1 MSLRTSRRR
10 FLVAASAAASGIGFY
25 SQLPAAES
33 KSPNEKLNLAGIGVA
48 NRASANLSGCS
59 GENFVALADIDS
71 NFLEQG
77 TKRFPG
83 AKGYADYR
91 VMLEKEED
99 NIDAVVVSTADH
111 AHAPATAMALRMKKH
126 AYCEKPLSHTVYES
140 RVVSDLAKENK
151 LATQMGTQIHATD
164 NYRRVVELLN
174 SGIIGDVTRVH
185 VWVGKGW
192 GDGKYSFG
200 QEPPKSLNWDLFLGC
215 APERPYSTGVHPANW
230 RRFWDYGTGTF
241 GDMAC
246 HYVDLVHWAL
256 DLKHPE
262 KVSAEGPEVDP
273 VGCPMWCI
281 ADYQYPA
288 RGEKPPVHLTWYD
301 GVKRPD
307 ELSKLK
313 DKSGNP
319 FNWGGG
325 QLFVGDKGMVLSNY
339 GQHFVFKD
347 GELVDFEAP
356 EQTIPGSIGHH
367 NEWLQAIRTGGPTTC
382 NFDYSGALSEAV
394 LLGTVAYRSGDVVE
408 WDAKN
413 LKVTNNNSLAQDLI
427 HKEYRKGWTL

>member
-10 FLVAASAAASGIGFY
+10 FLVATSAAISGIGFY

-59 GENFVALADIDS
+59 SENFVALADIDS
-71 NFLEQG
+71 GYLEQA
-77 TKRFPG
+77 TKQFG
-83 AKGYADYR
+83 ANGYADYR
-91 VMLEKEED
+91 IMLEKEAD

-111 AHAPATAMALRMKKH
+111 SHAPATAMALRLKKPV
-126 AYCEKPLSHTVYES
+126 YCEKPLAHTVFEA
-140 RVVSDLAKENK
+140 RTVSNLAKENK

-174 SGIIGDVTRVH
+174 SGIIGDVTKTH

-192 GDGKYSFG
+192 GDGKFSFG
-200 QEPPKSLNWDLFLGC
+200 KPAPKNLNWDLFLGC
-215 APERPYSTGVHPANW
+215 APERPYSEHVHPANW

-246 HYVDLVHWAL
+246 HYVDLAYWAL

-262 KVSAEGPEVDP
+262 SVSAKGPEVDA
-273 VGCPMWCI
+273 VGCPSWCV
-281 ADYQYPA
+281 AEYHFPA
-288 RGEKPPVHLTWYD
+288 RGKKPAVDLTWYD
-301 GVKRPD
+301 GGKRPE
-307 ELSKLK
+307 ELAQLT
-313 DKSGNP
+313 DKEGNP
-319 FNWGGG
+319 MNWGSG
-325 QLFVGDKGMVLSNY
+325 QLFIGDKGMVLSDY
-339 GQHFVFKD
+339 GRHYVFQD
-347 GELVDFEAP
+347 GKMVDFTPP
-356 EQTIPGSIGHH
+356 EKSIPASIGHH
-367 NEWLQAIRTGGPTTC
+367 QEWLQAIRTGGPTTC

-394 LLGTVAYRSGDVVE
+394 LLGTVAYRSGDAIQ
-408 WDAKN
+408 WDAEN
-413 LKVTNNNSLAQDLI
+413 LKVTNNNPQAQDLI

>member
-1 MSLRTSRRR
+1 MTLRTSRRR
-10 FLVAASAAASGIGFY
+10 FLVAASAAVSGVGFY

-33 KSPNEKLNLAGIGVA
+33 KSPNEKLSLAGIGVA

-59 GENFVALADIDS
+59 SENFVALADIDS

-77 TKRFPG
+77 VKRFPG

-91 VMLEKEED
+91 VMLEKEAD

-111 AHAPATAMALRMKKH
+111 SHAPATAMALRMKKH
-126 AYCEKPLSHTVYES
+126 AYCEKPLTHTVYEA
-140 RVVSDLAKENK
+140 RTVTNLAKENK
-151 LATQMGTQIHATD
+151 LVTQMGTQIHATN

-174 SGIIGDVTRVH
+174 SGVIGDITRVH

-192 GDGKYSFG
+192 GDGKFAFG
-200 QEPPKSLNWDLFLGC
+200 QEPPKTLNWDLFLGC

-230 RRFWDYGTGTF
+230 RRFWDYGTGTL

-262 KVSAEGPEVDP
+262 KIWATGPEVDP
-273 VGCPMWCI
+273 VGCPAWCV
-281 ADYQYPA
+281 ADYNYPA

-313 DKSGNP
+313 DKEGKP
-319 FNWGGG
+319 INWGAG
-325 QLFVGDKGMVLSNY
+325 QLFIGDKGMVLSDY
-339 GQHFVFKD
+339 GSHYVFRD
-347 GELVDFEAP
+347 GEMVDFEAP
-356 EQTIPGSIGHH
+356 EPSIPNSIGHH
-367 NEWLQAIRTGGPTTC
+367 QEWLQAIRTGGPTTC

-394 LLGTVAYRSGDVVE
+394 LLGTVAYRSGEAIE
-408 WDAKN
+408 WDAEN
-413 LKVTNNNSLAQDLI
+413 LKVTNNNSLAQNLI